1 MRTVSELPDDGTAPP
16 LSLLTDRELAKV
28 LGTSR
33 SSIWRYVSMGLL
45 PPPIKIGGSSFAG
58 APTKS
63 GRRLRPRQKR
73 ATPAARPR
81 DAMHHRDD
89 EDPGAR
95 AGATGASKASRK
107 TDDDPRF
114 SAKPPAPRNHR

>member
-45 PPPIKIGGSSFAG
+45 PPPIKIGGSSRWR
-58 APTKS
+58 S
-63 GRRLRPRQKR
+63 DEVR
-73 ATPAARPR
+73 AQIEAATEAR
-81 DAMHHRDD
+81 DAGG
-89 EDPGAR
+89 EA
-95 AGATGASKASRK
+95 A
-107 TDDDPRF
+107 
-114 SAKPPAPRNHR
+114 